1 MEFNIIAR
9 YLKSRRRQSYRQR
22 LEPRV
27 QYQQQ
32 GQLQN
37 KEEFNSTA
45 VESYYDINKT
55 PEISDYIQKRFLPVF
70 HSYKTKTKINAR
82 RFQLWRSSIIIL
94 ALFIVIFDVAAL
106 GYYAGSRFFSSAAT
120 IASSIAAAL
129 ILGSTAFVQLTK
141 SQENLLLFSTT
152 SKRLER
158 EYQLFMLKAGVY
170 SSPGSSITTDS
181 DADNKNKSKLFVE
194 NIENILSAHHSESRF
209 GGIFDT
215 TFNQMPIS

>member
-9 YLKSRRRQSYRQR
+9 YLKSRRRQLYRQR
-22 LEPRV
+22 LEPQV

-32 GQLQN
+32 GQPQN

-45 VESYYDINKT
+45 VESYYDTNKT

-70 HSYKTKTKINAR
+70 HSYKTKTKINAQ

-94 ALFIVIFDVAAL
+94 TLFIVIFDVAAL
-106 GYYAGSRFFSSAAT
+106 GYYTGSRFFSFAT

-129 ILGSTAFVQLTK
+129 ILGSTAFVQLTR

-152 SKRLER
+152 SIRLER

-170 SSPGSSITTDS
+170 SSLDSSITTDS
-181 DADNKNKSKLFVE
+181 DTDNKTKSKLFVE
-194 NIENILSAHHSESRF
+194 NIENILSAHYSEPRF
-209 GGIFDT
+209 GGIGNA
-215 TFNQMPIS
+215 TFNQMPIP

>member
-9 YLKSRRRQSYRQR
+9 YLKSRRRQLYGQR
-22 LEPRV
+22 LEPQV

-32 GQLQN
+32 GQPQN

-45 VESYYDINKT
+45 VESYYYTNKT

-70 HSYKTKTKINAR
+70 HSYKTKTKINAQ

-94 ALFIVIFDVAAL
+94 TLFIVIFDVAAL
-106 GYYAGSRFFSSAAT
+106 GYYAGSRFFSFAT

-129 ILGSTAFVQLTK
+129 ILGSTAFVQLTR

-170 SSPGSSITTDS
+170 SSLDSSITTDS

-194 NIENILSAHHSESRF
+194 NIENILSAHYSEPRF
-209 GGIFDT
+209 GGIANA